1 MFHATRRAL
10 CKTSYMH
17 FVNHRIGKLT
27 AQVPIASPIKIII
40 NDNALGRPNDSVI
53 AEKKM
58 PGEGENTGLSIEHW
72 NRIAAPS
79 RDQTDRLLESD
90 KAAPPQYLARTCSRY
105 PPAILLWRKSNH
117 FRRLWIIRMVVQQNP
132 HRSSRTTKD
141 KKLHAHVV
149 H

>member
-1 MFHATRRAL
+1 
-10 CKTSYMH
+10 MH
-17 FVNHRIGKLT
+17 FVNYRIGKLT

-58 PGEGENTGLSIEHW
+58 PGEGARIRVYQSSVGIESLTLLGIKRTVCLKVIKLPRLNTWHE
-72 NRIAAPS
+72 RAP
-79 RDQTDRLLESD
+79 DI
-90 KAAPPQYLARTCSRY
+90 